1 MSARESERAP
11 VASALVRVAVDATP
25 LVGPRTGVG
34 RFVESVLP
42 RLTRLEGIEA
52 RPYVLSRSARAGE
65 LPEGAQRV
73 FVPAGVAVWSWGRG
87 GPTFARA
94 FPRADTIHGTNFIA
108 PPGPH
113 TVVTVHDC
121 TFVTAPDRCT
131 PTVAAFGPVVRRV
144 AASGGWIH
152 ALSEHVAAEARE
164 LFATSQ
170 VVAVHLA
177 AGEVSETPDSASVG
191 RLAPDAPFIL
201 SLATLE
207 ARKNLPRLVQ
217 AFAAVAAHQ
226 PDVVLVLAGPDGPD
240 APAVR
245 AAIEALPAATR
256 ERVRTMGFVD
266 DGERAALLTAATVLA
281 YPSLDEGFGLPMLE
295 AWQHDVPV
303 VAARA
308 GALPEVADDAARLV
322 DPLDVDSL
330 AGALEEVLT
339 DEAARAGLVARG
351 RRRLGAFSWDATVE
365 GLVSIY
371 RRAMEAE

>member
-1 MSARESERAP
+1 M
-11 VASALVRVAVDATP
+11 RVAVDATP

-34 RFVESVLP
+34 RFVEAVLP
-42 RLTRLEGIEA
+42 RLARLEGIEA

-73 FVPAGVAVWSWGRG
+73 VIPAGVAVRSWGRG

-94 FPRADTIHGTNFIA
+94 FPRADTIHGTNYIA

-113 TVVTVHDC
+113 TVVSVHDC
-121 TFVTAPDRCT
+121 SFVTAPERCT
-131 PTVAAFGPVVRRV
+131 PTVAAFGPVVRRI
-144 AASGGWIH
+144 AATGGWIH
-152 ALSEHVAAEARE
+152 TLSEHVADEARE
-164 LFATSQ
+164 LFGTSH

-177 AGEVSETPDSASVG
+177 AEEMVGTMDPVSAARP
-191 RLAPDAPFIL
+191 APDAPFVL
-201 SLATLE
+201 SLATFE

-217 AFAAVAAHQ
+217 AFAGVAARQ

-245 AAIEALPAATR
+245 DAIEALPAGTR
-256 ERVRTMGFVD
+256 ARVRTMGFVD
-266 DGERAALLTAATVLA
+266 DGERAALLAGATVLA

-322 DPLDVDSL
+322 DPLDVDAL
-330 AGALEEVLT
+330 AGALEDVLT
-339 DEAARAGLVARG
+339 DESARASLVERG

-371 RRAMEAE
+371 RRAMEAH

>member
-1 MSARESERAP
+1 MSARACGRAP

-34 RFVESVLP
+34 RFVEAVLP
-42 RLTRLEGIEA
+42 RLARLEGIEA
-52 RPYVLSRSARAGE
+52 RPYVLSRSARASE

-73 FVPAGVAVWSWGRG
+73 FVPAGVAVRSWGRG

-121 TFVTAPDRCT
+121 TFVTAPERCT

-164 LFATSQ
+164 LFETSH

-177 AGEVSETPDSASVG
+177 AGEGSETPDPTAAT
-191 RLAPDAPFIL
+191 RPAPDEPFIL

-217 AFAAVAAHQ
+217 AFGAVAARQ

-266 DGERAALLTAATVLA
+266 DGERAALLKDATVLA

-322 DPLDVDSL
+322 DPHDVDEL

-339 DEAARAGLVARG
+339 DEAARTVLVARG

-371 RRAMEAE
+371 RRAMETE